1 MARFTVP
8 AESRRYS
15 AVVEFFRGVDLNNS
29 PANVDKSRSPNAPH
43 MIRDQVGKVRKR
55 TGYTTMVTAPGGV
68 AIRGVHR
75 LGDEMLIHAGRTLY
89 RLETAADG
97 WKLSAIGS
105 MADAPSRGFVFD
117 SRLYLLDGTAY
128 RVYDGRILEE
138 VSAKATVPTI
148 IISRRPTGGGHAYQG
163 LNLLGRRW
171 TESFLGTA
179 EDKVYQL
186 TAGDLDSDAVTAEV
200 LDKNGVWAAKKEGT
214 DFSVD
219 RKAGKVTFTAA
230 PGESPVTGQ
239 DNVRITAAKT
249 RDGYLESIDRC
260 TVAAVY
266 GVGGSTDRVFLSG
279 SAEKPGVDYYSE
291 FEDPSFFP
299 DVNYTKLARDGGA
312 IAGYAVINNALA
324 AFISG
329 SMDGRNVVVLLLLK
343 CFSSLQPRC
352 VLISSMP

>member
-1 MARFTVP
+1 MA
-8 AESRRYS
+8 
-15 AVVEFFRGVDLNNS
+15 LC
-29 PANVDKSRSPNAPH
+29 
-43 MIRDQVGKVRKR
+43 
-55 TGYTTMVTAPGGV
+55 
-68 AIRGVHR
+68 
-75 LGDEMLIHAGRTLY
+75 L
-89 RLETAADG
+89 
-97 WKLSAIGS
+97 
-105 MADAPSRGFVFD
+105 
-117 SRLYLLDGTAY
+117 
-128 RVYDGRILEE
+128 
-138 VSAKATVPTI
+138 
-148 IISRRPTGGGHAYQG
+148 
-163 LNLLGRRW
+163 
-171 TESFLGTA
+171 
-179 EDKVYQL
+179 
-186 TAGDLDSDAVTAEV
+186 AEV